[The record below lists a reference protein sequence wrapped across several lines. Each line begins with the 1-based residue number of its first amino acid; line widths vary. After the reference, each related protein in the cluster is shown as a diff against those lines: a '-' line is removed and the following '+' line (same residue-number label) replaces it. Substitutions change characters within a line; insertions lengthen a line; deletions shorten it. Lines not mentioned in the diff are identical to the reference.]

1 MIITVGNARCMV
13 QAPLTEQS
21 QLSQHLS
28 IATGAKNWAGHDVV
42 QEFFKPGQASFPA
55 GLFWKLL
62 TWDVPDWMS
71 VEIKMSRS
79 GPVLMS
85 TKPIEIP
92 GVTYRDYQKEGIE
105 EILKSRQ
112 GLVKVATN
120 GGKTII
126 MAGALKSLVLTRAR
140 GIVLIHRAE
149 IFEQLVETFN
159 KYVPGGVGEL
169 RQGKKDVEGRQFV
182 VAMAQMLVNR
192 IGDDEDVTRLYEEAD
207 VLFADEG
214 HHLQSKTWND
224 LFMFSNASFKVGFTG
239 TVQDENTYEGW
250 LVRSCTG
257 RVLIDVSNRE
267 LMESGVSATVDAT
280 MWRVDSAELF
290 EGFYY
295 SMLDKFKLENPVR
308 GTLVDAMGKWTRP
321 DLKLKFFGMYRKACE
336 ERGVVEN
343 EKRNKLLCARA
354 QYHVNMGRQTLM
366 VVERVLHGER
376 LLKMMQEYGVESVH
390 FLHGSDPD
398 RKDVM
403 ERYRIGDLRLL
414 ISTQVLDE
422 GVDISGIR
430 ALIIAGG
437 RKAKR
442 AFLQRIGRG
451 LRFKEGENVLYVDDV
466 WDRGNKYM
474 EGDAAARLKL
484 FEAEGFKVKKEKVK

>member
-1 MIITVGNARCMV
+1 MIIRVGNARCTV

-21 QLSQHLS
+21 CLSEHLS
-28 IATGAKNWAGHDVV
+28 IKTGARSWAGQDVV
-42 QEFFKPGQASFPA
+42 QTFFKPGQGSFPA
-55 GLFWKLL
+55 GLLWKLL
-62 TWDVPDWMS
+62 TWDVPEWMS
-71 VEIKMSRS
+71 VDIKMERE
-79 GPVLMS
+79 GPMLVCTS
-85 TKPIEIP
+85 PAAIP
-92 GVTYRDYQKEGIE
+92 GVTYRDYQTEAIE

-120 GGKTII
+120 GGKTMI
-126 MAGALKSLVLTRAR
+126 MAGALRSLVSTGLR
-140 GIVLIHRAE
+140 GIVLIHRDE
-149 IFEQLVETFN
+149 IFEQLVATFN
-159 KYVPGGVGEL
+159 EHVPGGVGEL

-192 IGDDEDVTRLYEEAD
+192 IGDDEDVTKLYEEAG

-214 HHLQSKTWND
+214 HHLQAKTWND
-224 LFMFSNASFKVGFTG
+224 LFVFSNASFKVGFTG

-280 MWRVDSAELF
+280 MWRVNSAELF
-290 EGFYY
+290 EGFYHNT
-295 SMLDKFKLENPVR
+295 LDEFKLVNPVK

-321 DLKLKFFGMYRKACE
+321 DLKLKFFGMYRRACE

-343 EKRNKLLCARA
+343 EARNELLCARA
-354 QYHVNMGRQTLM
+354 EHHLGKGRQTLM
-366 VVERVLHGER
+366 VVERLPHGER
-376 LLKMMQEYGVESVH
+376 LLKMMHEYGVESVH

-403 ERYRIGDLRLL
+403 ERYRMGDLRLL

-451 LRFKEGENVLYVDDV
+451 LRFKEGENVLHVDDV
-466 WDRGNKYM
+466 WDRGHKYL
-474 EGDAAARLKL
+474 EGDAAARFKL
-484 FEAEGFKVKKEKVK
+484 FEAEGFQVKKEKVK